1 MLKKGFIFYIDS
13 YRGLSKEMWL
23 LSVVL
28 LVNRMGTMVFPFL
41 MIYLTTQLGFTLSQG
56 GIVMALFGVGSMF
69 GAYLG
74 GKLTDDYDFKTIQI
88 TSLIAGGI
96 MFLILGQLKNYY
108 AICVASFFL
117 SLINEAFR
125 PANAAAIGAYSSKE
139 NLTRSFTLNRLAF
152 NLGWSI
158 GGGLGGFIAA
168 QSYELL
174 FWVDG
179 LTNIASGIIFYFL
192 LPNPRNLKASNETET
207 TITNNEN
214 NSGIL
219 SPLKDKV
226 FVFYLMA
233 TTLYA
238 ICFFQLFT
246 NLPAYLKT
254 EKHFNE
260 TFIGQLYTLNGLFIV
275 AFEMVLMY
283 WISRRKYQFYAI
295 PVGVFI
301 HILAYLC
308 LVLLNNSY
316 ALIALVVLL
325 ITISEMLTLPVA
337 STFWM
342 SRTNNKNRGAYA
354 GWQTFA
360 WAFALTIGPP
370 LVSIGADKISW
381 QFVWWMIVLLSIVVT
396 IIYYKVIQLK

>member
-1 MLKKGFIFYIDS
+1 MLRKSFIFYIDS

-23 LSVVL
+23 LSLVL
-28 LVNRMGTMVFPFL
+28 LINRMGTMVFPFL
-41 MIYLTTQLGFTLSQG
+41 MIYLTTQLGFSLSQG
-56 GIVMALFGVGSMF
+56 GIVMALFGIGSMF
-69 GAYLG
+69 GAYIG
-74 GKLTDDYDFKTIQI
+74 GKLTDDFDFKTIQI
-88 TSLIAGGI
+88 TSLIGGGI
-96 MFLILGQLKNYY
+96 MFLIIGQLKSYY
-108 AICVASFFL
+108 AICIAAFFL

-179 LTNIASGIIFYFL
+179 CTNIISGIIFYFI
-192 LPNPRNLKASNETET
+192 LPSPKS
-207 TITNNEN
+207 IISIDVIQDTNDNYS
-214 NSGIL
+214 SGFL

-254 EKHFNE
+254 EKHFSE
-260 TFIGQLYTLNGLFIV
+260 EFIGQLYTLNGLFIV
-275 AFEMVLMY
+275 AFEMALMY
-283 WISRRKYQFYAI
+283 WISRKRHQLYAI
-295 PVGVFI
+295 PIGAFI
-301 HILAYLC
+301 HIIAYLC
-308 LVLLNNSY
+308 LVLFNNTY
-316 ALIALVVLL
+316 ALVTLVVLL
-325 ITISEMLTLPVA
+325 ITISEMLALPVA

-342 SRTNNKNRGAYA
+342 SRTNSKNRGAYA

-370 LVSIGADKISW
+370 LVAIGADIISW
-381 QFVWWMIVLLSIVVT
+381 QFVWWMIALLSLLVT
-396 IIYYKVIQLK
+396 IIYYKVIQLE